1 LWDVGAQA
9 IAIEGM
15 VELMTARF
23 AYGADIIEIIDSV
36 PEDHSQ
42 TARHLEQHIEDFKYE
57 PSVVQIPRHR
67 RRVVTA
73 PELYTELSEMAST
86 ALEKN
91 LWPLLHIEAHGGKEG
106 LQLAG
111 GDLVK
116 WADLQPYLMALNK
129 ATRNHLFIMM
139 AACEGFHGIKAMFDR
154 ADHAACLRLLGG
166 PTEEASAGRLS
177 DAMKGFYNSLLRT
190 GDLDEA
196 TSTAQQSEETFRL
209 YSAEAAFMKAWTKA
223 LEQYPTG
230 GKALQEK
237 AEQIITMMNTAD
249 LPLPERPHAKT
260 KQAIR
265 QLDLNIPFQAYR
277 RKFFMLDLFPELE
290 AEISTVKL

>member
-1 LWDVGAQA
+1 
-9 IAIEGM
+9 M
-15 VELMTARF
+15 VDLMTARF
-23 AYGADIIEIIDSV
+23 AYGEDTIEIIDSV
-36 PEDHSQ
+36 PEDHRQ
-42 TARHLEQHIEDFKYE
+42 TARHLEQHIEDLKYE
-57 PSVVQIPRHR
+57 PSVVQIPLTR

-73 PELYTELSEMAST
+73 PDLYAELSQVAST
-86 ALEKN
+86 AVEKN
-91 LWPLLHIEAHGGKEG
+91 LWPLLHIEAHGSKDG

-111 GDLVK
+111 GDVVN

-166 PTEEASAGRLS
+166 PAEETSAIRLEG
-177 DAMKGFYNSLLRT
+177 AMKGFYSSFLRT

-196 TSTAQQSEETFRL
+196 TSTAQQSEKTFRL
-209 YSAEAAFMKAWTKA
+209 YSADAAFMRGWRKA
-223 LEQYPTG
+223 LEQFPTG

-237 AEQIITMMNTAD
+237 TE
-249 LPLPERPHAKT
+249 
-260 KQAIR
+260 QAIC

-290 AEISTVKL
+290 AEISGVKL

>member
-1 LWDVGAQA
+1 VD
-9 IAIEGM
+9 
-15 VELMTARF
+15 LMTPRF
-23 AYGADIIEIIDSV
+23 AYGADTIEIIDSV
-36 PEDHSQ
+36 PGDHSQ
-42 TARHLEQHIEDFKYE
+42 TARHLEQHIEDLKYE
-57 PSVVQIPRHR
+57 PSVVQIPLTR

-73 PELYTELSEMAST
+73 PELYAELSQVAST
-86 ALEKN
+86 AMEKN
-91 LWPLLHIEAHGGKEG
+91 LWPLLHIEAHGSKDG

-111 GDLVK
+111 GDVVN

-139 AACEGFHGIKAMFDR
+139 AACKGFHGIKAMFDR

-166 PTEEASAGRLS
+166 PAEETSAGRL
-177 DAMKGFYNSLLRT
+177 DGAMKRFYSSLLRT

-196 TSTAQQSEETFRL
+196 TSTAQRSEETFRL
-209 YSAEAAFMKAWTKA
+209 YSAEAAFMMGWRKAV
-223 LEQYPTG
+223 EQFPTG

-237 AEQIITMMNTAD
+237 TEQIITMMKTAD

-260 KQAIR
+260 KRAIR

-290 AEISTVKL
+290 AEISGVKL